1 MSVLAPE
8 QLHENADALA
18 TASAEGAAVPES
30 RPRRLGLASRLLALT
45 LAAVLL
51 TLGIVY
57 VMRLSV
63 SRENYLGERLVA
75 AETAA
80 MMFGV
85 RPPSPLSEDLT
96 NKILEAIDVKALTL
110 SAPDGKVTLSRP
122 DAPAKPDYVFDNTDP
137 GLFEGIG
144 AAMQALFAP
153 SGSTLKVTGTGTLS
167 SQRIDI
173 TIDQTSL
180 TTRLWRLSRNFFILS
195 IIISA
200 ALMAVLWAALWV
212 MVIRPVRRLTSSI
225 IAFGADPQDTRRVI
239 MPSGRHDD
247 IGCAEAALAEMQ
259 GSLAHEL
266 SQRKR
271 LAELGMAVARINH
284 DLRNMLT
291 AAQLMSDRLATIADP
306 LAQRLAPQ
314 LVATLDR
321 AIEFCQSTL
330 TYGGARERA
339 PIRRRFD
346 LREVVRLIVETAEA
360 SGTSEINFAIDIPP
374 NFEICADPEHVRRV
388 FENLSRNAMQAL
400 KNEGERGERPA
411 AMRFAA
417 IRVSASEALIEVS
430 DSGPGFPAEYRA
442 HIFEPFHSSARDN
455 GSGLGLAIAN
465 DLVHRNGGSIR
476 LAPAE
481 PGDFYCGARFLIT
494 LPTPPTPDEP
504 RRSLPRRGGGMR

>member
-8 QLHENADALA
+8 QLSENADALA
-18 TASAEGAAVPES
+18 DASAEAAAKPEV
-30 RPRRLGLASRLLALT
+30 RPTRLGLASRLLALT
-45 LAAVLL
+45 IASVFVTLA
-51 TLGIVY
+51 IVY

-85 RPPSPLSEDLT
+85 HPPAPLSEDLI

-110 SAPDGKVTLSRP
+110 STPEGKVTLTRS
-122 DAPAKPDYVFDNTDP
+122 DAPGKPDYVFDNTDP
-137 GLFEGIG
+137 GLFVGIG
-144 AAMQALFAP
+144 AAVQALFAP
-153 SGSTLKVTGTGTLS
+153 NGSTLKVTGTGALS
-167 SQRIDI
+167 SQRMEI

-195 IIISA
+195 IIISSA
-200 ALMAVLWAALWV
+200 VTAVLWAALWG
-212 MVIRPVRRLTSSI
+212 MVIRPMRRLTSSI
-225 IAFGADPQDTRRVI
+225 IAFGADPQDTRRI
-239 MPSGRHDD
+239 IIPSRRHDD
-247 IGCAEAALAEMQ
+247 IGHAEAALAEMQ
-259 GSLAHEL
+259 SSLAHEL

-291 AAQLMSDRLATIADP
+291 AAQLMSDRLATISDP

-330 TYGGARERA
+330 AYGGARERA

-346 LREVVRLIVETAEA
+346 LREVVRQIVETAEA
-360 SGTSEINFAIDIPP
+360 SGASEINFAIDIPP
-374 NFEICADPEHVRRV
+374 NFEICADSEHVRRI

-400 KNEGERGERPA
+400 KNEGERGEGQA
-411 AMRFAA
+411 AIRFAA

-430 DSGPGFPAEYRA
+430 DSGPGFPVEHRA

-494 LPTPPTPDEP
+494 LPTPDDS
-504 RRSLPRRGGGMR
+504 RRSLGSAAGG